1 MTAQLLSSGNAAA
14 AENTGRDAP
23 LKQCRGCKAKSGCS
37 RRGSIVSRAIPS
49 RLNEEVDTLVSTDQF
64 REEIRSRLNQAAAR
78 QANDLIIDAKE
89 LYRALCKRPV
99 VNRWMIFCCNA
110 MRAEMTDADNL
121 IFDYANDTL
130 LTINYKLPRN
140 SHT

>member
-1 MTAQLLSSGNAAA
+1 MGLFSA
-14 AENTGRDAP
+14 
-23 LKQCRGCKAKSGCS
+23 
-37 RRGSIVSRAIPS
+37 GSIVSSAVPL
-49 RLNEEVDTLVSTDQF
+49 RLNEEVDALISTDQF
-64 REEIRSRLNQAAAR
+64 REEIRSRLDHAAAR
-78 QANDLIIDAKE
+78 QANGLIIDAKE

-110 MRAEMTDADNL
+110 MRAEMTEVDNL

-130 LTINYKLPRN
+130 LTVNYKLPRN